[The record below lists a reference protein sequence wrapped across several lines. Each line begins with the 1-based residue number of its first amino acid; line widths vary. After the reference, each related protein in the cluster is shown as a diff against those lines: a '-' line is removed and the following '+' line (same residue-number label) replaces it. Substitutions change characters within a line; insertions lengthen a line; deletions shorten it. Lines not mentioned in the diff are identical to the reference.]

1 MFVLNVQSVSLQHM
15 NWGNMKL
22 CIQKSDAFAV
32 VYVMQRLSVNMQLW
46 VTSRHVHV
54 FVVYLNNLQTRDVTG
69 AVVTFLLGRV
79 VNVVVINL
87 RSILRVLRD
96 LVSPSMR
103 FSRTWYTY
111 SCDISLVM
119 NNLCTRGRLTL
130 QPIQYIKF
138 NCRPAEKER
147 SLVHTWYVKLRSCL

>member
-1 MFVLNVQSVSLQHM
+1 M
-15 NWGNMKL
+15 
-22 CIQKSDAFAV
+22 
-32 VYVMQRLSVNMQLW
+32 
-46 VTSRHVHV
+46 

-103 FSRTWYTY
+103 FSRT
-111 SCDISLVM
+111 
-119 NNLCTRGRLTL
+119 
-130 QPIQYIKF
+130 
-138 NCRPAEKER
+138 
-147 SLVHTWYVKLRSCL
+147 